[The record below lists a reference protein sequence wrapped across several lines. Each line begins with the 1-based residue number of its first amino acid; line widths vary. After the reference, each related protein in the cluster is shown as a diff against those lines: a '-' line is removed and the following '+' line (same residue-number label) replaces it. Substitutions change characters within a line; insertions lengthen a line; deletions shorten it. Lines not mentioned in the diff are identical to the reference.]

1 MENND
6 CDVYITIPATEVV
19 TEKSIIFT
27 KKEWNDFGCGLMLI
41 VLIAIFVIISAIVFL
56 IIK

>member
-1 MENND
+1 MEDIESN
-6 CDVYITIPATEVV
+6 VYISIPATEAV

-27 KKEWNDFGCGLMLI
+27 KKEWLDFGCGLTLI
-41 VLIAIFVIISAIVFL
+41 VLIAIFVIIFGIVFL